1 MIVLCSSGETIP
13 RVEYREDEIKT
24 WRFVYEKLD
33 ALFKTH
39 ACSIHEKAFR
49 VLERECGYSKD
60 NIPQLEDVSQF
71 LKSEVFTHLDVLLFY

>member
-1 MIVLCSSGETIP
+1 MIP

-33 ALFKTH
+33 TLFKTH

-71 LKSEVFTHLDVLLFY
+71 LKSENTNYMYDSEQCELEI